1 MLRNTG
7 VVYLFLLLLLLAAC
21 DSMQK
26 KALMQDRYPSYPG
39 DIQQAVK
46 EEQLVK
52 GMDQEQVFLSLGS
65 TICKTTGFYGDKPVD
80 IWSYEKHQQPV
91 AETYAGTYDCLKAD
105 FKVYFENGKVIGW
118 KDQ

>member
-1 MLRNTG
+1 MSQKPG
-7 VVYLFLLLLLLAAC
+7 VVYIFLLLLLLAGC
-21 DSMQK
+21 DFMQK
-26 KALMQDRYPSYPG
+26 QALMQDRYPSYPG

-46 EEQLVK
+46 EGQLVK
-52 GMDQEQVFLSLGS
+52 GMDQEQVFLVLGS
-65 TICKTTGFYGDKPVD
+65 TVCKTTGFYEDKPVH

-105 FKVYFENGKVIGW
+105 FKVYFENGRVIAW